1 MQLSDGRALIR
12 RSLCELLAHHE
23 DVQLE
28 LGDFGAM
35 SLDGLPTERP
45 RAEHPSG
52 ARSPRQAENRTDQT
66 PPACDSP
73 TARRLCSHA
82 DASVGTDDDDTHNT
96 TRRLAARQMSAQ
108 QVIEVLDRG
117 IPSGMLVELRANH
130 RTRTFDVQRD
140 VASLVCRRSAAAL
153 AIRLRWPCIVICA
166 LGATVPILV
175 LFALHWAHPGGL
187 GQFAPAYAWPLWL
200 EIWVCVGYWLS
211 AGVLLLWYASLQCE
225 IALLAL
231 RQFSTMWIMAM
242 TGVFVAAWVSL
253 WEFGVHK
260 STWVLL
266 PVYIDF
272 ALFFPLMAL
281 ADALPIKLRL
291 HFVRFFGPFV
301 LICAAAVAVVLRLP
315 TAEDTPGQILWTV
328 MGTDAVTNLEALT
341 SSATVMTA
349 LLAEGVLRAW
359 VLPHQ
364 LAFVVTSFCV
374 GDFAP
379 DRCAAVPP
387 GSPRALAA
395 KAVAPAWPSASVAP
409 QPLEIRVRAR

>member
-1 MQLSDGRALIR
+1 
-12 RSLCELLAHHE
+12 
-23 DVQLE
+23 
-28 LGDFGAM
+28 
-35 SLDGLPTERP
+35 
-45 RAEHPSG
+45 
-52 ARSPRQAENRTDQT
+52 
-66 PPACDSP
+66 
-73 TARRLCSHA
+73 
-82 DASVGTDDDDTHNT
+82 
-96 TRRLAARQMSAQ
+96 
-108 QVIEVLDRG
+108 
-117 IPSGMLVELRANH
+117 
-130 RTRTFDVQRD
+130 
-140 VASLVCRRSAAAL
+140 
-153 AIRLRWPCIVICA
+153 
-166 LGATVPILV
+166 
-175 LFALHWAHPGGL
+175 
-187 GQFAPAYAWPLWL
+187 
-200 EIWVCVGYWLS
+200 
-211 AGVLLLWYASLQCE
+211 
-225 IALLAL
+225 
-231 RQFSTMWIMAM
+231 MWIIAM
-242 TGVFVAAWVSL
+242 TGVFVASWVSL

-315 TAEDTPGQILWTV
+315 TAEHTPGKLVWTV
-328 MGTDAVTNLEALT
+328 MGTDTVTNLEALT

-359 VLPHQ
+359 VLPDQ